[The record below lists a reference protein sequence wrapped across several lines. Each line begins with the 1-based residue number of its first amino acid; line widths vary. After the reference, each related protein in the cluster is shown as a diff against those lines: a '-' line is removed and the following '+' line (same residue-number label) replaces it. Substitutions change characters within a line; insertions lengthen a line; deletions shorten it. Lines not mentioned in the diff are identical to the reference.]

1 MPVRVVC
8 IALAILLASGFITY
22 LATWLIGLFG

>member
-1 MPVRVVC
+1 MPVRVAC

-22 LATWLIGLFG
+22 LATWLVGLFS